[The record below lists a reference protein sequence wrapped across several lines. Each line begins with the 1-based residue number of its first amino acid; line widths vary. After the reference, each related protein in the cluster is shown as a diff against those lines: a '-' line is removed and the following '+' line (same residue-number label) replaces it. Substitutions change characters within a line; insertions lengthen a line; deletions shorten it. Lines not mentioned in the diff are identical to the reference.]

1 MLKKPLLQLIPFGC
15 VLAGV
20 LILLLFAG
28 SLDTAQP
35 PNPLQSPTQ
44 ELHML
49 ALAEEPEQ
57 KKEEEPAT
65 QPPEETE
72 PATQPPEETKPAAQ
86 PPEETEPVT
95 PPPERTE
102 TAAQPPKAGHAV
114 TPPPA
119 APGRETPRPT
129 TAGSQTPPPENREP
143 ATRPPTATGR
153 PAGQSGNS
161 GNGTDKTQ
169 TPMPGSAGMPAL
181 QPGDETDPTEYFTT
195 TIRDGE
201 VRENA
206 DYRFEVIHKQPELE
220 VADVSVYLN
229 EALQLQMKYRLH
241 LQPGENHIRVAVS
254 YRAKDQHVFTVYRAY
269 TVYLNLP
276 AAPPTETPAPE
287 TPAPEISE
295 PEIITDLENRT
306 VHDAVLEFHAALQ
319 GGSEA
324 ARLTVVCNGTT
335 ISGNETYRV
344 GLQSG
349 NNTIRL
355 KATDRIQGETV
366 TKTLQFVIRYV
377 PAVTEETRPVIAYIN
392 VTDGMQKKGQDF
404 ILNVLPE
411 DYRGSRIYGGNILLS
426 LNGTPHTYEWE
437 TADYTSYRLYLD
449 EGENTIDI
457 RITDG
462 EGRTADYRYIMHCTG
477 LQPGEEKGHILIS
490 LDAAV
495 LGLGEIIAPYELRI
509 HEGETGEAVLR
520 RFFAENGITP
530 EFRGFEEVYL
540 ARLSM
545 PRIAAGAAVPEE
557 LKKRIDADGIVWSG
571 QQDADSLGEYD
582 YTVGSGWMFSINGS
596 FSGYSLSKAIF
607 EDGDVVRLR
616 FTLAYG
622 KDIGGYTSAGGDG
635 NYDPLW

>member
-49 ALAEEPEQ
+49 ALAEESEEQ
-57 KKEEEPAT
+57 KEETPAT
-65 QPPEETE
+65 QAPEETE
-72 PATQPPEETKPAAQ
+72 SAAQ
-86 PPEETEPVT
+86 PPEEGNAATQ
-95 PPPERTE
+95 PPERTE
-102 TAAQPPKAGHAV
+102 MVTQPPEAVHDV
-114 TPPPA
+114 TPPEA
-119 APGRETPRPT
+119 SGRV
-129 TAGSQTPPPENREP
+129 GSQTQPQENREP
-143 ATRPPTATGR
+143 ATQTPTATGR
-153 PAGQSGNS
+153 PAGQSGTH

-169 TPMPGSAGMPAL
+169 TPAPGSAGMPTL
-181 QPGDETDPTEYFTT
+181 QPGEETDPKAYFTT

-206 DYRFEVIHKQPELE
+206 DYRFEVIHKRPELE
-220 VADVSVYLN
+220 VEDVSVYLN
-229 EALQLQMKYRLH
+229 ETLQLQMKYRLH
-241 LQPGENHIRVAVS
+241 LQPGENSIRVAVS
-254 YRAKDQHVFTVYRAY
+254 YRAKDQHVFTVYRTY

-276 AAPPTETPAPE
+276 TAPPTE

-306 VHDAVLEFHAALQ
+306 VHDAVLEFYAALQ

-344 GLQSG
+344 ELQSG

-355 KATDRIQGETV
+355 KATDRIQGETI

-377 PAVTEETRPVIAYIN
+377 PAVTDETRPGIAYIN
-392 VTDGMQKKGQDF
+392 ITDGMQKIGRDF
-404 ILNVLPE
+404 ILNVLAK
-411 DYRGSRIYGGNILLS
+411 DYRSSRIYGGNILLS
-426 LNGTPHTYEWE
+426 LNGTPYTYEWE

-462 EGRTADYRYIMHCTG
+462 EGRTADYRYTIYCTG

-495 LGLGEIIAPYELRI
+495 LGLGDIIAPYELSI

-540 ARLSM
+540 SRLSM

-557 LKKRIDADGIVWSG
+557 LKKRMDADGIVWTG
-571 QQDADSLGEYD
+571 QWDADSLGEYD
-582 YTVGSGWMFSINGS
+582 YSIGSGWMFSINGS

-622 KDIGGYTSAGGDG
+622 KDIGGYTAAGGDG